1 MSTTTTTSVKKAS
14 QAMSAKI
21 QKTEA
26 DMKKKMTRAGFAE
39 YRTVKVLVPKTINE
53 GDDVLTIGL
62 NGELFY
68 FLRGKSVNMPEQLAK
83 ILENTGSL

>member
-26 DMKKKMTRAGFAE
+26 DMKKKMTRAGFPE